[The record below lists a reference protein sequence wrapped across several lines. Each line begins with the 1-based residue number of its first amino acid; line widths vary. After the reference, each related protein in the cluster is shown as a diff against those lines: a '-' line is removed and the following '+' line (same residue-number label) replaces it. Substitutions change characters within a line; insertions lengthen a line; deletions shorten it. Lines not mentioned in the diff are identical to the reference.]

1 MYSWEH
7 ANILIYP
14 LEFENKIPDIMMELA
29 LQGKKYLP
37 RKKRENGKKEGT

>member
-1 MYSWEH
+1 M
-7 ANILIYP
+7 LIYH

-37 RKKRENGKKEGT
+37 LKKRENGKKEGT